1 VECLASLTSR
11 SPIRTA
17 LAERNFRTAS
27 LRSEFSHRPT
37 ILYPAGQRI
46 FWEDD
51 QANSI
56 FLVADGVLRIS
67 RFLMDGRR
75 GVIGFV
81 FPGDIMGLSAR
92 TRHIYSAEAVTNC
105 YIYALPREKLNT
117 LLADSLVLREE
128 FISELCAE
136 VSRTQSLVLNLS
148 QKSAEERV
156 ASFILELVPRGERKS
171 AGKVE
176 VRMPMS
182 RLDIADYLG
191 LTVETVCRSLAKLKK
206 AGHIRTVGRDIV
218 LIERLADL
226 KDFACADGVC

>member
-1 VECLASLTSR
+1 MDCLASMTSR
-11 SPIRTA
+11 PSIGKV
-17 LAERNFRTAS
+17 LADRQIRTAS
-27 LRSEFSHRPT
+27 LRSECSNRPT
-37 ILYPAGQRI
+37 TLYPAGQRI

-51 QANSI
+51 PANSV

-92 TRHIYSAEAVTNC
+92 VRHIYSAEAVTNC

-117 LLADSLVLREE
+117 LLADSSTLREE

-156 ASFILELVPRGERKS
+156 ASFILELAAKDERRVG
-171 AGKVE
+171 GKVE
-176 VRMPMS
+176 VRMPMA

-206 AGHIRTVGRDIV
+206 AGHIRTIARDVV
-218 LIERLADL
+218 LIERLTDL
-226 KDFACADGVC
+226 RDFACADGVC

>member
-1 VECLASLTSR
+1 MECLASITSR
-11 SPIRTA
+11 PSIGKA
-17 LAERNFRTAS
+17 LADRQIRTAS
-27 LRSEFSHRPT
+27 LRSEFSSRPT
-37 ILYPAGQRI
+37 TLYPAGQRI

-51 QANSI
+51 QANSV

-92 TRHIYSAEAVTNC
+92 GRHIYSAEAVTNC

-117 LLADSLVLREE
+117 LLADSSTLREE

-156 ASFILELVPRGERKS
+156 ASFILELAAKDERRLG
-171 AGKVE
+171 GKVE

-206 AGHIRTVGRDIV
+206 AGHIRTIGRDVV
-218 LIERLADL
+218 LIERLTDL
-226 KDFACADGVC
+226 RDFACADGVC

>member
-1 VECLASLTSR
+1 M
-11 SPIRTA
+11 
-17 LAERNFRTAS
+17 
-27 LRSEFSHRPT
+27 
-37 ILYPAGQRI
+37 
-46 FWEDD
+46 
-51 QANSI
+51 

-67 RFLMDGRR
+67 RFLLDGRR

-81 FPGDIMGLSAR
+81 FPGDVMGLSAR
-92 TRHIYSAEAVTNC
+92 GKHIYSAEAVTNC
-105 YIYALPREKLNT
+105 YIHALPREKLNT
-117 LLADSLVLREE
+117 LLTESPTLRDE

-156 ASFILELVPRGERKS
+156 ASFILELVSKGERRTGS
-171 AGKVE
+171 KVE
-176 VRMPMS
+176 IRMPMS

-226 KDFACADGVC
+226 RDFACADGTC